1 MKKFLSALSLILIL
15 TTFLTACSTGNG
27 SVTEAPQSQ
36 SSPESTTSHEVTTA
50 APTDTPKQTEA
61 ETKAPEP
68 TVPKSLKILAI
79 GNSFSTDSMQYLY
92 QIAKSAGIE
101 EIVLGNLYYAGCSL
115 EQHLSFAIADTA
127 SYTYYKNTSGNW
139 GSTSKYKIKDAL
151 LDEDWDYI
159 SLQQTSK
166 TSGLESSYGKTLTTL
181 VDYVRKHNTKATLI
195 WNMTWAYQQ
204 DSTHA
209 SFPNYDKDQT
219 KMYNMIVSCVKN
231 CIEPEKRFSLVIPCG
246 TSIQNA
252 RTSFIGDTLTRD
264 GYHLDYN
271 IGRFIAGLTWFAAI
285 TGVSVDKVSYNP
297 STTEITEDMMKVAR
311 EAVANAVAKP
321 YEVTESKIKE
331 GKLPEGKETISPSE
345 ILNPADFFEA
355 DKTAAAAQNI
365 DLTKYEYF
373 EWDYLE
379 NQYWYC
385 TKNTSTTTP
394 GSSAGT
400 YKQNICTKE
409 MFSIED
415 LPVGTV
421 FILDS
426 GWQYRLE
433 IFPSKTEKYTGKRP
447 GMTTDQVFVL
457 TEAYLNGCKYV
468 TWNIASNPKSDISAR
483 YAQAAVHLRVYVPKS

>member
-1 MKKFLSALSLILIL
+1 MKKSLSALSLILIIM
-15 TTFLTACSTGNG
+15 TVLTACGTGG
-27 SVTEAPQSQ
+27 GDVTEAPQSQ
-36 SSPESTTSHEVTTA
+36 NSPEGTTSPEVTTA

-92 QIAKSAGIE
+92 QIAKSAGVE

-115 EQHLSFAIADTA
+115 DQHLSFAIADTA
-127 SYTYYKNTSGNW
+127 SYTYYKNTAGNW
-139 GSTSKYKIKDAL
+139 GSTSKYKIKDAI

-159 SLQQTSK
+159 SLQQSSK

-219 KMYNMIVSCVKN
+219 KMYNMIVNCVKK

-252 RTSFIGDTLTRD
+252 RTSFMGDTLTRD
-264 GYHLDYN
+264 GYHLNYN
-271 IGRFIAGLTWFAAI
+271 IGRYIAGLTWFAAI
-285 TGVSVDKVSYNP
+285 TGASVDKVTYNP
-297 STTEITEDMMKVAR
+297 STAEISEDMMKVAK
-311 EAVANAVAKP
+311 EAVANAMAKP

-331 GKLPEGKETISPSE
+331 GKLPESKETVSPSE

-355 DKTAAAAQNI
+355 DKLVAASQNI

-379 NQYWYC
+379 NKYWYC
-385 TKNTSTTTP
+385 TKNTSITTP
-394 GSSAGT
+394 SSSANT
-400 YKQNICTKE
+400 YKQNICTKN
-409 MFSIED
+409 MISIED

-433 IFPSKTEKYTGKRP
+433 IFPSKTVKYTGKRP

-457 TEAYLNGCKYV
+457 TEAYLDGCKYV

-483 YAQAAVHLRVYVPKS
+483 YAQAAVHLRVYVPKD

>member
-1 MKKFLSALSLILIL
+1 MKKLLSALSLILIL
-15 TTFLTACSTGNG
+15 TTFLTACNTGNG

-36 SSPESTTSHEVTTA
+36 SSPESTTSPEVTTA

-127 SYTYYKNTSGNW
+127 SYTYYKNTLGNW

-195 WNMTWAYQQ
+195 WNMTWAYQK

-271 IGRFIAGLTWFAAI
+271 IGRYIAGLTWFAAI

-297 STTEITEDMMKVAR
+297 STTEITEDMMKVAK

>member
-1 MKKFLSALSLILIL
+1 MKKFFSVISLTLILMTL
-15 TTFLTACSTGNG
+15 LTACNTGG
-27 SVTEAPQSQ
+27 GAV
-36 SSPESTTSHEVTTA
+36 
-50 APTDTPKQTEA
+50 TDTPTSQGTPEVTNAPEQTTDTAA
-61 ETKAPEP
+61 ETLNQSEVETAAPEP

-92 QIAKSAGIE
+92 QIAKSAGVE
-101 EIVLGNLYYAGCSL
+101 EIVLGNLYYGGCSL
-115 EQHLSFAIADTA
+115 EQHLSYAKANSDA
-127 SYTYYKNTSGNW
+127 YTYYKNTAGNW
-139 GSTSKYKIKDAL
+139 ASTSKYKMKDAI

-159 SLQQTSK
+159 SLQQSSK
-166 TSGLESSYGKTLTTL
+166 TSGIESSYGQTLTSL
-181 VDYVRKHNTKATLI
+181 VDYVRTHNTKATLI

-219 KMYNMIVSCVKN
+219 KMYNMIVDCVKK

-252 RTSFIGDTLTRD
+252 RTSFMGDTLTRD

-271 IGRFIAGLTWFAAI
+271 IGRYIAGLTWFAAI
-285 TGVSVDKVSYNP
+285 TGVSVDKVAYNP
-297 STTEITEDMMKVAR
+297 SSTDITDDMMKVAK
-311 EAVANAVAKP
+311 ESVKNAIAEP
-321 YEVTESKIKE
+321 YQVTESAIKE
-331 GKLPEGKETISPSE
+331 GKLPAGKETVSPSE

-355 DKTAAAAQNI
+355 DKSAASGNGI
-365 DLTKYEYF
+365 DLTKYELY

-379 NQYWYC
+379 NCYWYC
-385 TKNTSTTTP
+385 TKNTSITYPASTAT
-394 GSSAGT
+394 T

-409 MFSIED
+409 MISIED

-421 FILDS
+421 FIVDS

-433 IFPSKTEKYTGKRP
+433 IFPSKTQKYTGTRP
-447 GMTTDQVFVL
+447 GMTTQQVFVL
-457 TEAYLNGCKYV
+457 TEAYLNGCKYL
-468 TWNIASNPKSDISAR
+468 TWNIASNPKADISER